1 MGEQPPALHGLE
13 WGKPAAVRARR
24 SWSTAS
30 SSRLSSSS
38 SCSAAGM
45 VRSHVHHGCTCST
58 RRGWEQDPPQH
69 HPAAPMWLEGR
80 GQAAGRPPQPCRS
93 VISKDKAGRARQR
106 SSLTKLTSSHPSP
119 RGQGSHPELR
129 CRVRALLPWPSCSQA
144 AFGPHS
150 PPRLPAVLGRSQQCW
165 HVESWRWDL
174 AAGFADEGRA
184 ASPKN
189 GSFARFGVG

>member
-1 MGEQPPALHGLE
+1 MGKASCSKSPAQLEHGLFLQALLLLLLLCCRH
-13 WGKPAAVRARR
+13 GKEPRAP
-24 SWSTAS
+24 
-30 SSRLSSSS
+30 RLHLQHQEGVG
-38 SCSAAGM
+38 AG
-45 VRSHVHHGCTCST
+45 S
-58 RRGWEQDPPQH
+58 PPH
-69 HPAAPMWLEGR
+69 HPAAPAWLEGR

-93 VISKDKAGRARQR
+93 VISKDKVGRARQR